1 MCMDEQTVQK
11 GKIGIVLVSTWM
23 APFSKSSVD
32 RLASRRALDF
42 MLGWFLSPI
51 VFGHYPVTMR
61 SLVRTR
67 LPTFSKNESDLVK
80 GSFDFIGINY
90 YTANYAAQ
98 SLLSQTEHP
107 SYTTDSRVRLTTER
121 NGTSIGQQVGNGY
134 VTSYPEGIWRLL
146 VYIKRNYNNPPIL
159 ITENGVGERDNS
171 TMPVE
176 DALKDYFRIKY
187 HYPHL
192 FYVRKAIRDGVN
204 LKGYIAWS
212 ILDNFEWALGYTL
225 RYGINYVDYNNG
237 LKRSSKFSATWFQN
251 FLKK

>member
-42 MLGWFLSPI
+42 MLGC
-51 VFGHYPVTMR
+51 
-61 SLVRTR
+61 
-67 LPTFSKNESDLVK
+67 
-80 GSFDFIGINY
+80 
-90 YTANYAAQ
+90 ANYVF
-98 SLLSQTEHP
+98 LLL
-107 SYTTDSRVRLTTER
+107 VLAER
-121 NGTSIGQQVGNGY
+121 NGTSI
-134 VTSYPEGIWRLL
+134 
-146 VYIKRNYNNPPIL
+146 
-159 ITENGVGERDNS
+159 GVGERDNS